1 LIGLFWNPF
10 FSFKIHYELL
20 TFLIALGSVRVVLFF
35 SSLEPS
41 KRDDTFTDITKAK
54 EDNIEGRCQPESL
67 VFHYDSYDEDPIS
80 LAGLGGVLK
89 LELLL
94 DPREWRGEPSKF
106 ESKRCG

>member
-1 LIGLFWNPF
+1 
-10 FSFKIHYELL
+10 
-20 TFLIALGSVRVVLFF
+20 
-35 SSLEPS
+35 
-41 KRDDTFTDITKAK
+41 
-54 EDNIEGRCQPESL
+54 